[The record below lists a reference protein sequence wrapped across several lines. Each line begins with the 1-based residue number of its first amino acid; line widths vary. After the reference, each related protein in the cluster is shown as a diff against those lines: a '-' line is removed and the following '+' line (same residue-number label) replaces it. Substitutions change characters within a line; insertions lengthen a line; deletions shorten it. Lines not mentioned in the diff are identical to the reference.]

1 VLTIE
6 IKKQVENIEALE
18 YRVQQIINE
27 SVIEKQNLRKRL
39 KELNRKI

>member
-27 SVIEKQNLRKRL
+27 SVIEKKNLRKRL